1 MQNENQGNNFQ
12 SASLNE
18 IDAPIKK
25 LSAIMLSP
33 EMPPPIFPLSQSINS
48 GDPQTVREKLI

>member
-1 MQNENQGNNFQ
+1 MQNENQGNFQ

-25 LSAIMLSP
+25 LPALG
-33 EMPPPIFPLSQSINS
+33 FFHLC
-48 GDPQTVREKLI
+48 